1 MNTMKEVNDQQKEMA
16 LKKKIYLLPVP
27 ALLLCLYL
35 AACSSLVDTRSFGSA
50 LPDGLEPVTDM
61 AFLDG
66 TWSIAGTTKLYF
78 DSSGGYYIYRGCNGL
93 GGRGEFSEVDG
104 RPIIEFNGRR
114 HPY

>member
-1 MNTMKEVNDQQKEMA
+1 MKEVNDQQKEMA

-66 TWSIAGTTKLYF
+66 TWSIAGPQSCILTAAAA
-78 DSSGGYYIYRGCNGL
+78 
-93 GGRGEFSEVDG
+93 
-104 RPIIEFNGRR
+104 IISIADVMALAAAESFQKWTAD
-114 HPY
+114 P